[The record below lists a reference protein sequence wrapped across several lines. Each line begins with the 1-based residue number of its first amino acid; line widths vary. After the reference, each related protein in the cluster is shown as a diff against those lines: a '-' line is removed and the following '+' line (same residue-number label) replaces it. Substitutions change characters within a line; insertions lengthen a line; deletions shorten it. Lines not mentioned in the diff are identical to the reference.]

1 MELIKIFLIFALIV
15 FFIRL
20 KWNLGLVM
28 IIGALFVGLLFAM
41 SPEMIAKGITNGL
54 LDTTT
59 IQLIL
64 ALAMI
69 MVLENVLRKTENLQ
83 RMVNSLKGLVRDHRI
98 VMALMP
104 AVIGLLPSIGGAR
117 FSAPFVEETS
127 KGMNLSP
134 DKKSFINYWFRH
146 PWEFTIP
153 LYPGLILA
161 SGITKIPLNSIII
174 AQIPFSIAVIIGGIF
189 FGLRGIKDDTQTQ
202 VEGGV
207 EKHLLPLFLS
217 FLPLIAI
224 FLLVLALKLDVG
236 ISMIVVTIMLFL
248 IYRYSF
254 KDVANTIKESI
265 SFNNLFI
272 VVGIM
277 IFKGVLEKSGA
288 LPALS
293 DSFSASGLPV
303 GIILFIL
310 PFIVGILTG
319 ITVAFVG
326 VTFPLIHLM
335 LQQSG
340 LSADLMIFAFAGG
353 YTGVLLSP
361 VHVCLILTKEYFD
374 AKWSGIYKQ
383 IAIPS
388 LLIIITAVVRL
399 WIR

>member
-134 DKKSFINYWFRH
+134 DK
-146 PWEFTIP
+146 
-153 LYPGLILA
+153 
-161 SGITKIPLNSIII
+161 
-174 AQIPFSIAVIIGGIF
+174 
-189 FGLRGIKDDTQTQ
+189 
-202 VEGGV
+202 
-207 EKHLLPLFLS
+207 
-217 FLPLIAI
+217 
-224 FLLVLALKLDVG
+224 
-236 ISMIVVTIMLFL
+236 
-248 IYRYSF
+248 
-254 KDVANTIKESI
+254 
-265 SFNNLFI
+265 
-272 VVGIM
+272 
-277 IFKGVLEKSGA
+277 
-288 LPALS
+288 
-293 DSFSASGLPV
+293 
-303 GIILFIL
+303 
-310 PFIVGILTG
+310 
-319 ITVAFVG
+319 
-326 VTFPLIHLM
+326 
-335 LQQSG
+335 
-340 LSADLMIFAFAGG
+340 
-353 YTGVLLSP
+353 
-361 VHVCLILTKEYFD
+361 
-374 AKWSGIYKQ
+374 
-383 IAIPS
+383 
-388 LLIIITAVVRL
+388 
-399 WIR
+399 